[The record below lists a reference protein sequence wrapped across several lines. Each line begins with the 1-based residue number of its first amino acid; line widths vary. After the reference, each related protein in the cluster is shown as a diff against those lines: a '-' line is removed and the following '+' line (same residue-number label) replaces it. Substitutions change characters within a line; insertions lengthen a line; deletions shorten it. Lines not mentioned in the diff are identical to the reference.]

1 MGGRPAAATAA
12 AALAVWHGT
21 RLSEFFAGKITMSA
35 KITIN
40 AQLRWPDIRD
50 DYVVQ
55 FEGHSIGRARLDGK
69 VWVWNITIP
78 MALPEWAEGATASR
92 DESFKA
98 LAAAWGRLLGQTSP
112 ERLQRA
118 WDLEKA
124 FAARQQKVATVES
137 NDAQL

>member
-1 MGGRPAAATAA
+1 
-12 AALAVWHGT
+12 
-21 RLSEFFAGKITMSA
+21 MSA

-40 AQLRWPDIRD
+40 AQLRWPDIKD

-55 FEGHSIGRARLDGK
+55 FDGHSIGRARLDGK
-69 VWVWNITIP
+69 AWVWSITIP
-78 MALPEWAEGATASR
+78 MALPEWAEGTAATR

-98 LAAAWGRLLGQTSP
+98 LAAAWGRLLTQTSP

-124 FAARQQKVATVES
+124 VEVRRQKMATVKS

>member
-1 MGGRPAAATAA
+1 
-12 AALAVWHGT
+12 
-21 RLSEFFAGKITMSA
+21 MSA

-40 AQLRWPDIRD
+40 AQPRWPDVRD

-55 FEGHSIGRARLDGK
+55 FDGHSIGGVRLDGTS
-69 VWVWNITIP
+69 WVWSITIP
-78 MALPEWAEGATASR
+78 MALPEWAAGAAASR

-98 LAAAWGRLLGQTSP
+98 LAAAWGRLLSQTSP

-124 FAARQQKVATVES
+124 FEAREQKMAPVKSSDV
-137 NDAQL
+137 QL